1 LFTPQVV
8 FWGVWRVQGILAVS
22 RAIGDKGLKR
32 FVTGTP
38 EIESCLLSSNDVFV
52 VLASDGIWDM
62 LSNEEVGKICMTCGD
77 INNASKQL
85 VEEAFNRGSQDN
97 MTAMVID
104 LRNHKVEHDVEQMP
118 SSPHSE

>member
-1 LFTPQVV
+1 M
-8 FWGVWRVQGILAVS
+8 
-22 RAIGDKGLKR
+22 
-32 FVTGTP
+32 TGTP